1 MTQRWVLAADDRAG
15 AVRGHARRAERD
27 RATDSVLHV
36 RVGRVQPMALRSTGA
51 QPAACL
57 ALVLGT
63 AKRVL
68 TRRLVAQVGN
78 SWRTTQDI
86 SLNIS
91 ASWAGILENL
101 DGNTGLSR
109 FARKGA
115 WNDADMLEVP
125 FSAAFRACAAVAFSA
140 DMDLYK
146 VVHLGSSACRAGTI

>member
-1 MTQRWVLAADDRAG
+1 MLNRY
-15 AVRGHARRAERD
+15 
-27 RATDSVLHV
+27 
-36 RVGRVQPMALRSTGA
+36 
-51 QPAACL
+51 AACH
-57 ALVLGT
+57 ALVLGR
-63 AKRVL
+63 AMREL
-68 TRRLVAQVGN
+68 TCCLVAQVGN

-125 FSAAFRACAAVAFSA
+125 FSAALRACAAVVISA
-140 DMDLYK
+140 PSDLLI
-146 VVHLGSSACRAGTI
+146 VVHLGSSACRADTT